1 MPAITS
7 LFEVVPM
14 VLIAEEER
22 SMTDRQL
29 RILVT
34 GAGRGIGK
42 SVVEKLKSS
51 PAEHK
56 IALTARTES
65 ELVESIKGARGEYL
79 IIPADL
85 TDAGAPAKVLLEVV
99 KKWGGVDV
107 LILNAGDGQ
116 GASIESTTDEIW
128 DKTIALN
135 ASAPFRFIRSA
146 IPDMKKNNFGRIIVV
161 ASAAGLGGAPNIS
174 AYSSS
179 KHAVLGLVRSV
190 ASELSKFDITVNAV
204 CPTYVDTAL
213 TDRTISASTARS
225 GKSDSEARALLASKQ
240 PGGRIL
246 SAGEV
251 AAAVLEYI
259 DSNQSGETQLL
270 DGTQQ
275 NNRKGRD

>member
-1 MPAITS
+1 
-7 LFEVVPM
+7 
-14 VLIAEEER
+14 
-22 SMTDRQL
+22 MTNRQL
-29 RILVT
+29 RILIT
-34 GAGRGIGK
+34 GAGRGIGR

-65 ELVESIKGARGEYL
+65 ELIESIKGARGEYL

-85 TDAGAPAKVLLEVV
+85 TDASSPDKVLLAVV

-107 LILNAGDGQ
+107 LILNAGDGH

-128 DKTIALN
+128 NKTIALN
-135 ASAPFRFIRSA
+135 ATAPFKFIRSA
-146 IPDMKKNNFGRIIVV
+146 LPEMKKNNFGRIIVV

-174 AYSSS
+174 AYASS
-179 KHAVLGLVRSV
+179 KHAVLGLVRSA

-204 CPTYVDTAL
+204 CPTYVDTPL
-213 TDRTISASTARS
+213 TDRTISAATART
-225 GKSDSEARALLASKQ
+225 GKSDSEARALLAAKQ

-246 SAGEV
+246 SAEEV
-251 AAAVLEYI
+251 ADAVLEFI
-259 DSNQSGETQLL
+259 DSNQNGVTQLL

-275 NNRKGRD
+275 DNGTGRS